1 MQEVKPPELPL
12 SERVRDLAA
21 VLFNLTIEEIMS
33 PSQAHR
39 IARPRMA
46 AMSTLYALGWSLT
59 DIGIFFGGRDHVTV
73 SNARDRVPV
82 LCAQDELFA
91 GRVQTLR
98 SAFALPP
105 LVIPDSSQ
113 SSVKSPI

>member
-1 MQEVKPPELPL
+1 MQEVKPPEKPL

-21 VLFNLTIEEIMS
+21 VLFDLTVEEIS
-33 PSQAHR
+33 GESQSHR
-39 IARPRMA
+39 VCHPRMA
-46 AMSTLYALGWSLT
+46 AMSTLYSLGWSLV
-59 DIGIFFGGRDHVTV
+59 DIGVFFGGRDHVTV

-82 LCAQDELFA
+82 LCAQDEVFA

-105 LVIPDSSQ
+105 LVIPKTSQ
-113 SSVKSPI
+113 TSVKTPI